1 MRELII
7 VVSVFAMLMA
17 SPAAVRAETVP
28 EGASAETEATPSES
42 PPAVRGLRRW
52 HPDAYKTPEG
62 ETVREVQIEYVEPA
76 PTRTEEERL
85 RNKRV
90 AIGVSVT
97 LVLVFGAAIG
107 TGVAMSSFNS
117 WE

>member
-1 MRELII
+1 MLGF
-7 VVSVFAMLMA
+7 VSLVSVFAMLMA
-17 SPAAVRAETVP
+17 SPAAVRAEAAT
-28 EGASAETEATPSES
+28 EGASAETGATPSEA
-42 PPAVRGLRRW
+42 PPAARGLRRW
-52 HPDAYKTPEG
+52 HPDAYKTPDG
-62 ETVREVQIEYVEPA
+62 ETLTEVQIEYVEPA

-107 TGVAMSSFNS
+107 TGVAMSSFMN
-117 WE
+117 WD

>member
-1 MRELII
+1 MLGF
-7 VVSVFAMLMA
+7 VSLVSVFAMLMA
-17 SPAAVRAETVP
+17 SPAAVRAEAAA
-28 EGASAETEATPSES
+28 EGASAETGATPSES
-42 PPAVRGLRRW
+42 APAVRGLRRW

-62 ETVREVQIEYVEPA
+62 ETVTEVQIEYVEPA
-76 PTRTEEERL
+76 PTRTDEERL

-97 LVLVFGAAIG
+97 LVLVLGAALG
-107 TGVAMSSFNS
+107 TGVAMSSLNS